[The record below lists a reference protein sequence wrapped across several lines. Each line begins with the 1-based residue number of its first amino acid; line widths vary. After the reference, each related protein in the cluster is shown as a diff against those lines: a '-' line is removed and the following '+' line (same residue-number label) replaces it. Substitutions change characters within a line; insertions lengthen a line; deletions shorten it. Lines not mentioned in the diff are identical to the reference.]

1 MIAGPDPFAVE
12 AGAKVL
18 ATGGNA
24 IDAAVT
30 CAFAQG
36 VVNPAN
42 TGIGGYSLLIYQPAT
57 NGNQPSPVVCL
68 DAPATAGSRV
78 RPDMWLDRFEREDAS
93 GWGFVLRGRVNE
105 HGYQSICTPGLVLGL
120 STALERWGTIGLA
133 SAIEPAARLAAD
145 GFAVDER
152 VAAHWS
158 TRFQL
163 SSDTS
168 VLDYVRANPEA
179 SRLYLGADGG
189 PQRAGDVVRNPD
201 YATTLRTI
209 GASGARDFYR
219 GSVAARMAADLEANG
234 AFVTDPDL
242 AGYAVR
248 DLPAVVGSYRGF
260 DIASSPAPHGGP
272 TVLALLGILEGWD
285 LAAMEH
291 NGAAYILRVA
301 SAMAAA
307 FEDRNDRLG
316 DPLFVDDPGDWH
328 SADRAEAWRRR
339 IDAGE
344 AVIVRTAPQST
355 GTTQVTV
362 VDHTGN
368 AASLTHSLGGSSGV
382 VTPGLGFMFNN
393 SMANFDPR
401 PGGPNSIAAGKSRST
416 GMAPTILQN
425 RDGRQ
430 LVIGA
435 SGATKIIGA
444 VVQVI
449 LNIVDFGMTPQ
460 EAVNAPRFDCQGG
473 PIRCHIRIPEATCDL
488 VRRRRPIQRLASAYG
503 GLGLAH
509 VVAVDARTGAL
520 HGGVDAGS
528 SGMAMQVD
536 ALAERR

>member
-1 MIAGPDPFAVE
+1 MIAGADPFAVE
-12 AGAKVL
+12 AGARVL

-42 TGIGGYSLLIYQPAT
+42 TGIGGYSLLTYQPAPA
-57 NGNQPSPVVCL
+57 GGEPSPVVSL
-68 DAPATAGSRV
+68 DAPATAGSGV

-105 HGYQSICTPGLVLGL
+105 HGYGSICTPGLVRGL
-120 STALERWGTIGLA
+120 STALERWGTIGLDA
-133 SAIEPAARLAAD
+133 AVEPAARLADD
-145 GFAVDER
+145 GFPVDER

-163 SSDTS
+163 SSETT

-179 SRLYLGADGG
+179 SRIYLAPDGG
-189 PQRAGDVVRNPD
+189 PQRAGAVVRNPD

-209 GASGARDFYR
+209 GASGAEDFYR
-219 GSVAARMAADLEANG
+219 GSVAARMAADLQQNA
-234 AFVTDPDL
+234 AFVTDADL
-242 AGYAVR
+242 AGYALR
-248 DLPAVVGSYRGF
+248 DVPPVVGSYRGF
-260 DIASSPAPHGGP
+260 DVTSSPAPHGGP
-272 TVLALLGILEGWD
+272 TVLAILAILEGWD
-285 LAAMEH
+285 LAAMGH
-291 NGAAYILRVA
+291 NGADYILRLS

-307 FEDRNDRLG
+307 FEDRNARLG
-316 DPLFVDDPGDWH
+316 DPLFVDDPVDWH
-328 SADRAEAWRRR
+328 SADRAEASRRR
-339 IDAGE
+339 IDAG
-344 AVIVRTAPQST
+344 AVVTTKDAPQAP
-355 GTTQVTV
+355 GTTQVVV
-362 VDHTGN
+362 VDHAGN
-368 AASLTHSLGGSSGV
+368 VASLTHSLGGSSGV

-401 PGGPNSIAAGKSRST
+401 PGGPNSIEAGKSRTT
-416 GMAPTILQN
+416 GMAPTILQG

-430 LVIGA
+430 IALGA

-449 LNIVDFGMTPQ
+449 VNIVDFGMTPQ

-473 PIRCHIRIPEATCDL
+473 LIRCHLRIPEATCDV
-488 VRRRRPIQRLASAYG
+488 VRRRRPIERLASAYG

-509 VVAVDARTGAL
+509 AVVVDPHDGSLR
-520 HGGVDAGS
+520 GGVDAGS
-528 SGMAMQVD
+528 SGMALQVD
-536 ALAERR
+536 PVWGSR